1 MNNLIKKAKLKIS
14 SLLEKKV
21 EIPSYEEKRAIIDF
35 YRKKFKTKILVE
47 TGTFL
52 GDTVSYFKDKF
63 VHVYSIELSKELAEK
78 AVKRFEGQ
86 SNITILQGDSGEVL
100 NTLLTKFNEPVLFW
114 LDGHYS
120 SEFFLNGEF
129 IKTARAEKD
138 TPIEK
143 ELDLLLSS
151 TSQHIIL
158 IDDARLFNGNGDYP
172 SIKRIKNKTDSSK
185 FPYQTFVEKDI
196 IIIIPK

>member
-14 SLLEKKV
+14 AFLEKKV

-35 YRKKFKTKILVE
+35 YRKKFETKILVE

-52 GDTVSYFKDKF
+52 GDTVDYFKDKF
-63 VHVYSIELSKELAEK
+63 VNVYSIELSKELAEK
-78 AVKRFEGQ
+78 AIKRFEGQ
-86 SNITILQGDSGEVL
+86 NSIKILQGDSGEVL
-100 NTLLTKFNEPVLFW
+100 NTLLPKFSEPVLFW

-120 SEFFLNGEF
+120 SEFFLNGEY
-129 IKTARAEKD
+129 IKTARADKD
-138 TPIEK
+138 TPIEM
-143 ELDLLLSS
+143 ELELLLSS
-151 TSQHIIL
+151 PIQHVIL

-172 SIKRIKNKTDSSK
+172 SIKRIKNKTASCK

-196 IIIIPK
+196 IIIIPH